1 MLNLLGS
8 FIPLMSLKKI
18 TLHFQLLLRQQRF
31 AMVNWQTLAQY
42 IKLFKA
48 VYLQCSRSDI
58 CTVLLNKFH
67 PVLFLTSKYMSKV
80 TNRSTGLM
88 CMCLHCSRSDICT
101 VTIDTFHSSLF
112 LTSKYM
118 FKVTNRS
125 TGLMCWMF
133 LWMCLKVPIRTPA
146 QQTCTYSKST
156 IETRKKW
163 NMFKAD
169 NKVTRTTSTTAL

>member
-1 MLNLLGS
+1 
-8 FIPLMSLKKI
+8 
-18 TLHFQLLLRQQRF
+18 
-31 AMVNWQTLAQY
+31 MVNWETLSQY

-48 VYLQCSRSDI
+48 VYLHCSRSDI

-88 CMCLHCSRSDICT
+88 CMYLHCSRSDICT

-146 QQTCTYSKST
+146 QQTCTYSKAT
-156 IETRKKW
+156 IETKEKSEICSKLTIKSPEQRQQRRCSV
-163 NMFKAD
+163 FIVSFSHISLF
-169 NKVTRTTSTTAL
+169 VTVLLLLWKG